1 MRREEKCQAL
11 LLEGKGYQKGMEKML
26 PEPEESVKGREDKKD
41 CISMGPTTKGG
52 KSLDTRQEV
61 IQAFVASPLNRA

>member
-11 LLEGKGYQKGMEKML
+11 LLERKGYQKGMEKML

-41 CISMGPTTKGG
+41 CVSMGPTTKGG

-61 IQAFVASPLNRA
+61 IQAFVASPLNRG